1 MTQLVRKAAYAAC
14 QHLVQQGL
22 AVKRSH
28 LSEVIAALLGYGTH
42 ASLIVEEAD
51 LALDYHLDDAEI
63 LVLHRPMGE
72 VRARQIE
79 MGMPSQNAT
88 AMVSA
93 CIEALVA
100 SAAPTPVFV
109 GIADFYDA
117 HARQA
122 LAEAIYDA
130 DEVADVMAGSN
141 AIFSEEPELPDA
153 CPPTADLWTAVATW
167 TIEADSQMTGDYDPD
182 GDRMFNG
189 DTLQCRGW
197 LSYLKAGRAGLVL
210 LDSGGDAT
218 ADDSWR
224 DDGSG
229 EDQP

>member
-1 MTQLVRKAAYAAC
+1 MTQLVRTAAYAAS
-14 QHLVQQGL
+14 QHLAQQGL
-22 AVKRSH
+22 VVKRSH

-42 ASLIVEEAD
+42 AALTVDEAN

-63 LVLHRPMGE
+63 LVLNRPMGE
-72 VRARQIE
+72 GRARQE
-79 MGMPSQNAT
+79 GMGMSS
-88 AMVSA
+88 MVA
-93 CIEALVA
+93 AAVVTTCIEALVA

-122 LAEAIYDA
+122 LAEAIYEA
-130 DEVADVMAGSN
+130 DDVADVMAGSN
-141 AIFSEEPELPDA
+141 AMFPEEPELPEE
-153 CPPTADLWTAVATW
+153 CPLTTDLWTAAAIW
-167 TIEADSQMTGDYDPD
+167 TIEADGEMTGEYDPD

-197 LSYLKAGRAGLVL
+197 LSFLKAGRAGLL
-210 LDSGGDAT
+210 MLDSGGGAA

-224 DDGSG
+224 DAGSDD
-229 EDQP
+229 DQP